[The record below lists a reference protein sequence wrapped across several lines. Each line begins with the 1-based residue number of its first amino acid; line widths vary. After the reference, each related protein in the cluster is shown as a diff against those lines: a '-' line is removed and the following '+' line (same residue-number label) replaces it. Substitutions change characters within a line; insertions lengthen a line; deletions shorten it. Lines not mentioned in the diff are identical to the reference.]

1 MNLIRSAGILILAS
15 LPFACSMPEEILPG
29 QREAVRG
36 TGAAG
41 EVAGPNQVVG
51 ISLPGAVNHGAWP
64 QRAGSPQHRI
74 QHPAL
79 AAQPQAIWT
88 ADIGA
93 GNGRRHR
100 ITAEPV
106 VVDGRIYTLDSRAL
120 VMAHSTAGQPL
131 WSRDITPENERE
143 DDASGGGLAYDGGK
157 LFVTSGFG
165 TLTALNPAT
174 GAVLWTQKLGAPAS
188 GAPTVVGGMV
198 YVATR
203 DNRAWAVHAE
213 NGRVAWQL
221 TGQPDVAGWVG
232 AASPAV
238 SGDLALFPFASGEML
253 AVRRAAGEPAWNAV
267 VAGQRQGRGY
277 SQVTD
282 ITGEPVIADGIV
294 YAGNAVGRTVAMNLQ
309 GQRLW
314 TAHEGATGP
323 VWVEGGS
330 VFLIS
335 DQAELVRL
343 DARSGQRI
351 WGVSL
356 PYFTKEKAKRRKAI
370 YANYGPVLA
379 GGRLWVASSDGKM
392 RGFDPQSGALMAT
405 VEMPDGAASRPVV
418 VAGVAYIVSTG
429 GKLMALR

>member
-1 MNLIRSAGILILAS
+1 MKLIRSAGILVLAA
-15 LPFACSMPEEILPG
+15 LPIACSTPEVILPG
-29 QREAVRG
+29 QREAIRSVPADV
-36 TGAAG
+36 AAG
-41 EVAGPNQVVG
+41 NRSVG
-51 ISLPGAVNHGAWP
+51 ISLPGTVNHAAWP
-64 QRAGSPQHRI
+64 QRAGSAQHRI

-79 AAQPQAIWT
+79 SAQPQPVWAV
-88 ADIGA
+88 DIGA
-93 GNGRRHR
+93 GHGRRQR

-106 VVDGRIYTLDSRAL
+106 VAEGRIYTLDSRAL
-120 VMAHSTAGQPL
+120 VVAHSTAGQPL
-131 WSRDITPENERE
+131 WSRDLTPDNERA

-165 TLTALNPAT
+165 TLTALDPASGT
-174 GAVLWTQKLGAPAS
+174 VLWTQKLGAPATS
-188 GAPTVVGGMV
+188 APAVADGMV
-198 YVATR
+198 YVSTR
-203 DNRAWAVHAE
+203 DNRAWAVRAA
-213 NGRVAWQL
+213 NGRVAWQHS
-221 TGQPDVAGWVG
+221 GQPDVAGVVG
-232 AASPAV
+232 AAGPAV
-238 SGDLALFPFASGEML
+238 SGALAIFPFASGEML
-253 AVRRAAGEPAWNAV
+253 AVKRADGTPAWNQV

-282 ITGEPVIADGIV
+282 ITGEPVIADGVI
-294 YAGNAVGRTVAMNLQ
+294 YAGNAVGRTVALTLQ
-309 GQRLW
+309 GERLW

-323 VWVEGGS
+323 VWVDGGS

-343 DARSGQRI
+343 DARTGARI

-392 RGFDPQSGALMAT
+392 RGFNPQDGALVAT

-418 VAGVAYIVSTG
+418 VAGVAYVVSTG